1 MSSIS
6 IFTNL
11 LLCMKFNICTC
22 KPIPIPYQLNINVWI
37 VMLNNEIKKFDLFLK
52 LTCSIYFISILVSNT
67 KVNSDSKQTYM

>member
-37 VMLNNEIKKFDLFLK
+37 VMLKNEIKKIQLVQHSELMLFF
-52 LTCSIYFISILVSNT
+52 YVFVLVT
-67 KVNSDSKQTYM
+67 QW

>member
-22 KPIPIPYQLNINVWI
+22 KPIPYQLNINVWI
-37 VMLNNEIKKFDLFLK
+37 VMLKNEIKK
-52 LTCSIYFISILVSNT
+52 I
-67 KVNSDSKQTYM
+67 